1 MKRMIAAFLAAS
13 MLSACASSPDKIS
26 PSYVSPL
33 EYSNLDCD
41 QVRSELLR
49 VSDHV
54 REVSGVQARAHTR
67 DQVAMGVGL
76 VVFWPALF
84 FLMEGDKKE
93 ELGRLKGQYD
103 ALDDAAIRNKC
114 PVAYEIRAAKVD
126 ELAGKRGKH
135 HGRDASD
142 QALDSTAAP
151 RPVASPDPRANA
163 ALPAPRA
170 VAVVRPTVVAPSPAQ
185 AGECGT
191 NGFKTPYDPSA
202 IHRIC

>member
-1 MKRMIAAFLAAS
+1 MKRLIAAMLAAS

-33 EYSNLDCD
+33 EFSNLDCD
-41 QVRSELLR
+41 QIRSELFR

-67 DQVAMGVGL
+67 DEVAMGVGL

-114 PVAYEIRAAKVD
+114 PVASEMRAANVD
-126 ELAGKRGKH
+126 ETTGKHGKH
-135 HGRDASD
+135 HGHDAAD
-142 QALDSTAAP
+142 QALEGPAAP
-151 RPVASPDPRANA
+151 HPVASPDPRTNA
-163 ALPAPRA
+163 APPAQRA
-170 VAVVRPTVVAPSPAQ
+170 VAVVRPMPASSPAQ
-185 AGECGT
+185 SGECGT